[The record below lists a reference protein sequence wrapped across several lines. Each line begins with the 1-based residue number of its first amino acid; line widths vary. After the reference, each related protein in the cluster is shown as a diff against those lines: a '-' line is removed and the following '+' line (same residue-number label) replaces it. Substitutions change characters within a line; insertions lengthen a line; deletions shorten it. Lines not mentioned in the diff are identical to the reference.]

1 MNADEM
7 IEQLQQADGE
17 DRGKVLEALFPPEER
32 TEFASAVVNAATTN
46 ATGVLAR
53 LNEVLARCR
62 CQPAGVQ

>member
-7 IEQLQQADGE
+7 IEQLQQADDE

-32 TEFASAVVNAATTN
+32 AEFASSVVNAATTN
-46 ATGVLAR
+46 AVDVLGK
-53 LNEVLARCR
+53 LNEALQRCR